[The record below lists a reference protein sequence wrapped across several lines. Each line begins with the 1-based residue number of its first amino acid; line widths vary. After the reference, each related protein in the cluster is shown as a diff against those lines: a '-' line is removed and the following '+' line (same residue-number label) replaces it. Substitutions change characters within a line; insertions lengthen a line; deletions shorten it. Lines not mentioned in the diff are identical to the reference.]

1 MATAPT
7 IEKASIQRLDALVD
21 LFDAYRQFY
30 RQQPDTVGARRFL
43 GERLNRQ
50 DSILLLALQ
59 RNQAVGFTQ
68 LYPSLSSTA
77 MARIFVLND
86 LFVQPEARSHGIG
99 TALIEAAVAHA
110 RQAGAVRLT
119 LSTELSNTIA
129 QSVYE
134 RAGWIR
140 DTVFCVYNFKL

>member
-68 LYPSLSSTA
+68 LYPSFSSAA
-77 MARIFVLND
+77 MARIFVVND